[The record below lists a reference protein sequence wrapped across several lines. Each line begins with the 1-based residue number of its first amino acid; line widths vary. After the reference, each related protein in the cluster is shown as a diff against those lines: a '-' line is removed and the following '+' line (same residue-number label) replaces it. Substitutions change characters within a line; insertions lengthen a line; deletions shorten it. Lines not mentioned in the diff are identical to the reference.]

1 MTENTITLADD
12 DTTALAL
19 RSTVRAAIAGD
30 GKYTAFVEAHNVTP
44 DNVKDYAA
52 ALAAFI
58 FPNEEP
64 VQKKDGK
71 RTKYGNAVQK
81 IATGLRRALSSDD
94 DAETEDKPVNLLTRA
109 GLAAD
114 LEAVI
119 AAWKA
124 AHEAD
129 ES

>member
-1 MTENTITLADD
+1 MSENIITLASDD
-12 DTTALAL
+12 ATALAL

-30 GKYTAFVEAHNVTP
+30 GKYVAYVEAHGVTTET
-44 DNVKDYAA
+44 VKDHAA

-64 VQKKDGK
+64 VQKRDGK

-81 IATGLRRALSSDD
+81 IATGLRRALAGDD
-94 DAETEDKPVNLLTRA
+94 DVESEDKPVNLLTRA

-114 LEAVI
+114 LEDVI
-119 AAWKA
+119 AAWRA
-124 AHEAD
+124 AHE
-129 ES
+129 SN